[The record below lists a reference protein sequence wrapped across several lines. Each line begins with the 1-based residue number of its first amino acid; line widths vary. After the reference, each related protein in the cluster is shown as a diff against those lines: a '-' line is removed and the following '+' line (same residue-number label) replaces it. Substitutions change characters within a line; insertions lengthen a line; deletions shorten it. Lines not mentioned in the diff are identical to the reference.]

1 MSLDATPSTEE
12 RDILDVKIPITRSD
26 ILHQCDIMEDV
37 AIGYGYDN
45 LKKTKPKAES
55 LVAAPL
61 PVNKVA
67 DILRLASSQAGYLE
81 VMPLTL
87 SSHDEN
93 FAWLKQKD
101 DGTKAVKLENPK
113 TIEYQVVRTTLL
125 PGILKPLKK
134 IENTRYQSK
143 YLNVVILF

>member
-1 MSLDATPSTEE
+1 
-12 RDILDVKIPITRSD
+12 
-26 ILHQCDIMEDV
+26 MEDV
-37 AIGYGYDN
+37 VYGYGYDN

-93 FAWLKQKD
+93 FAWLKRRMMVP
-101 DGTKAVKLENPK
+101 KAVKWKIQRQLNTKLLE
-113 TIEYQVVRTTLL
+113 LL
-125 PGILKPLKK
+125 
-134 IENTRYQSK
+134 Y
-143 YLNVVILF
+143 YLVF